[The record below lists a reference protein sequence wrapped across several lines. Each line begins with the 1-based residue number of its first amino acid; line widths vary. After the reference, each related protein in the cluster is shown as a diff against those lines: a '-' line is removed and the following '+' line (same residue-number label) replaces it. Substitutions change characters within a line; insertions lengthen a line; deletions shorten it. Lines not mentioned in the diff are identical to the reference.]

1 MTITPDSPNNTPA
14 TVLVLGANGR
24 LGAAAVQAFARAG
37 WQVVAQA
44 RQPAREP
51 LPAGVQWLQADVLDH
66 AAIVRA
72 VPRAALIVH
81 AVNPHYARW
90 ATLLPPITDSVIAIA
105 RATGATVML
114 PGNVYNFGRALPPVL
129 TESTP
134 FVANTEKA
142 AQRIALEEALAGS
155 GVRSIVIR
163 AGDFLG
169 ERGTWMDLAIARSV
183 PRGRVSYPGPVDL
196 PHAWAWLPDL
206 AEVFVRVAAQR
217 AQLPPHASLH
227 YAGLTLTG
235 TELMDAI
242 DAAVGRR
249 LQRRPFAWWQWQ
261 LVAPVMPIVRA
272 VLGMRYLWQRPH
284 RLDDSRLRALIG
296 PPPQTP
302 LAEVVAGSLAAAGV
316 QNLSSQRRLAT
327 V

>member
-1 MTITPDSPNNTPA
+1 MSSSPPNNTPA

-24 LGAAAVQAFARAG
+24 LGQAAMQAFARAG
-37 WQVVAQA
+37 WRVIAQA

-51 LPAGVQWLQADVLDH
+51 LPPGVQWLQADVLD
-66 AAIVRA
+66 AAAVVRA
-72 VPRAALIVH
+72 VPQAELIVH
-81 AVNPHYARW
+81 AINPHYARW
-90 ATLLPPITDSVIAIA
+90 ATLLPPITAAVIAIA

-114 PGNVYNFGRALPPVL
+114 PGNVYNFGRELPPVL
-129 TESTP
+129 SESTP
-134 FVANTEKA
+134 FVASTEKA
-142 AQRIALEEALAGS
+142 AQRIALEIELAAS

-169 ERGTWMDLAIARSV
+169 DRGTWIDLAIAKGLS
-183 PRGRVSYPGPVDL
+183 RGRVSYPGPVDL

-206 AEVFVRVAAQR
+206 AEVFVRVAARR
-217 AQLPPHASLH
+217 AELPAHAVLH

-235 TELMDAI
+235 AELMDAI
-242 DAAVGRR
+242 EAAVGRPLKR
-249 LQRRPFAWWQWQ
+249 TPFAWWQWQ
-261 LVAPVMPIVRA
+261 LIAPVVPIVRA
-272 VLGMRYLWQRPH
+272 VLSMRYLWQRPH

-302 LAEVVAGSLAAAGV
+302 LAEVVSGSLAAAGF